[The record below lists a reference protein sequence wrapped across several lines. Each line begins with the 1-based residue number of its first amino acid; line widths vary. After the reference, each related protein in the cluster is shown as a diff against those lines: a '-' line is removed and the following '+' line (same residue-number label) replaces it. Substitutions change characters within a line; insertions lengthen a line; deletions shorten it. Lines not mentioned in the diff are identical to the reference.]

1 MLVVFGMITL
11 THKIDISWGTS
22 CKCTVAFVDGGS
34 KLHIHTSTRRYIE
47 ISKSLW
53 ILYLEGTHDVSGDLL
68 SHIKLREYIGVLS
81 HLWTVLV
88 DK

>member
-34 KLHIHTSTRRYIE
+34 KLHIHTSTCRYIE

-53 ILYLEGTHDVSGDLL
+53 IDQTKGVSFL
-68 SHIKLREYIGVLS
+68 SKPNGHKVVAFKLRGWHEG
-81 HLWTVLV
+81 
-88 DK
+88 KEAKK